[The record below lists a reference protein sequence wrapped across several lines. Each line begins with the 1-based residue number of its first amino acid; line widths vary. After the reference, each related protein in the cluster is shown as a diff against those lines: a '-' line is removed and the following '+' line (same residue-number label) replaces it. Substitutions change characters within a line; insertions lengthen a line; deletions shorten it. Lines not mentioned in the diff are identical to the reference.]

1 MQQLSTWHTIKAN
14 CIKFRI
20 LIQRFAQLWYFRKGS
35 GKSFTTTVVHDF
47 SRKMFLMLYSIL
59 TDQMSLPD
67 CLYLLRCWLICVLQL
82 LVNQPATSQIFW
94 SNRFSTWPKRQN
106 KNLNIL
112 RTRRALKEKKKAFFI
127 FFKGLLIVKNGLR
140 PDSAFVSNVCYAPM
154 CNRCHN
160 F

>member
-1 MQQLSTWHTIKAN
+1 MFNFDILEKGLEKVSPPQL
-14 CIKFRI
+14 
-20 LIQRFAQLWYFRKGS
+20 
-35 GKSFTTTVVHDF
+35 VHDF
-47 SRKMFLMLYSIL
+47 SRKMFLILYSIL

-67 CLYLLRCWLICVLQL
+67 CLYLLRCWLICALQL
-82 LVNQPATSQIFW
+82 FVNQPATSQIFW
-94 SNRFSTWPKRQN
+94 SNRFSIWPKRQN

-127 FFKGLLIVKNGLR
+127 FFKGLLIVKNRLR
-140 PDSAFVSNVCYAPM
+140 PESAFVSNVSYAPM

>member
-1 MQQLSTWHTIKAN
+1 MLNFDFLEKGLEKVSPPQLI
-14 CIKFRI
+14 
-20 LIQRFAQLWYFRKGS
+20 
-35 GKSFTTTVVHDF
+35 HDF
-47 SRKMFLMLYSIL
+47 SRKMFPMLYSIW

-67 CLYLLRCWLICVLQL
+67 CLYLLRCWLISVLQL
-82 LVNQPATSQIFW
+82 FVNQPATSQIFW
-94 SNRFSTWPKRQN
+94 LNCFSTWPKSQN

-112 RTRRALKEKKKAFFI
+112 RTRRALKEKQKAFFI

-140 PDSAFVSNVCYAPM
+140 PESAFLSNVCYAPM